1 MLQSRNPGVRQ
12 FVLLVSLQLL
22 AVSFELSA
30 FWHAARAADLI
41 PPASALKPDRPR
53 LLLRPADTPYAI
65 SVAQLRALPRDA
77 DFNQMLAQLKAQDH
91 AAAQAMVWL
100 LTAGHQPEVG
110 RAAAERAVKR
120 MRAYRYPG
128 NVDTFHIFGRLSE
141 FGLAYDWLYNC
152 PQFTPEIKAE
162 IRRNVAPLAHE
173 GIRVSN
179 DHMFHNYI
187 WMSAGGVALWALA
200 TAGEDQPSDAIF
212 EQIRQRFNNGLYPAW
227 RYLDGLPS
235 EPMGYWSLYVFTP
248 GVWTLLAAQSACET
262 DLVAAVRTQRPDQ
275 RDQSFASVPVGA
287 RYPGWLDRHFENL
300 IHSTLPDM
308 RYIPWG
314 DLQGGPNGG
323 VTHEMAGVID
333 AATWALQ
340 SPHGA
345 WFSGWLAGKRGL
357 QRFYGETPI
366 FWMLY
371 TSHLKAQPAGVPG
384 TDRRLVGSPL
394 SFLAGNRQGG
404 HFVARSAW
412 DDDATIVAFRCT
424 DHFGDHH
431 HYDQGSFI
439 IYRHGL
445 LAVDPPVYRT
455 VRGPQQKTEHHNT
468 LLIGGQ
474 PQRPVR
480 GQWFTTVEEFQK
492 NLQGGRK
499 LETGDV
505 LFHRDAGTWA
515 AVAGQFAQAYDCQS
529 LRSCVRQLLFIRP
542 DKVVVVDQLSAVP
555 DDQPPVGARHLP
567 EVQWLLQLPGPPQV
581 EGGSVLAS
589 NGKSW
594 LRCQAVLPAGVT
606 PVVDATPVNTHRLSF
621 RYPGQDKL
629 VLVHLLDVGDGVT
642 AGPPP
647 KTNAVQT
654 ARGIEVTVN
663 GQTFVF
669 SAEADFKVVGRQD

>member
-1 MLQSRNPGVRQ
+1 MSVGSPKSRNPGVRR
-12 FVLLVSLQLL
+12 FVLLASLQLL
-22 AVSFELSA
+22 AVSFQLSA
-30 FWHAARAADLI
+30 FWHAARADELI
-41 PPASALKPDRPR
+41 PPASALKRDRPR

-100 LTAGHQPEVG
+100 LTSDP
-110 RAAAERAVKR
+110 AAAERAVRR

-128 NVDTFHIFGRLSE
+128 NVDTFHIFGRLNE
-141 FGLAYDWLYNC
+141 FGLAYDWLYTC
-152 PQFTPEIKAE
+152 PQFTQEIKAE
-162 IRRNVAPLAHE
+162 IRRNVDPLARE

-227 RYLDGLPS
+227 AYLDGLPS
-235 EPMGYWSLYVFTP
+235 EPLGYWSLYVFTP

-262 DLVAAVRTQRPDQ
+262 DLVGAVRTRQGD
-275 RDQSFASVPVGA
+275 
-287 RYPGWLDRHFENL
+287 WLDRHFENL

-314 DLQGGPNGG
+314 DLQGGPNGS

-333 AATWALQ
+333 AATWALH

-345 WFSGWLAGKRGL
+345 WFSRWLAGKRGL

-371 TSHLKAQPAGVPG
+371 TPHLKAQPAVP
-384 TDRRLVGSPL
+384 PL
-394 SFLAGNRQGG
+394 SFLAGNRQSG
-404 HFVARSAW
+404 HFIARSAW
-412 DDDATIVAFRCT
+412 DDDATIVAFRSA

-480 GQWFTTVEEFQK
+480 GQWFVTLEEFQK

-505 LFHRDAGTWA
+505 LFQRDAGSWA
-515 AVAGQFAQAYDCQS
+515 AVAGQFAQAYDCQA

-555 DDQPPVGARHLP
+555 GRQLP
-567 EVQWLLQLPGPPQV
+567 EVQWLLQLPRAPKV

-594 LRCQAVLPAGVT
+594 LRCQAILPAGVT
-606 PVVDATPVNTHRLSF
+606 PVLDTTPVSTHRLSF
-621 RYPGQDKL
+621 TYRGQAAL
-629 VLVHLLDVGDGVT
+629 VLVHLLDVGDGTT

-647 KTNAVQT
+647 RISATQT
-654 ARGIEVTVN
+654 GRGIEVTVN

-669 SAEADFKVVGRQD
+669 SGEPGFEIVRPSVQ